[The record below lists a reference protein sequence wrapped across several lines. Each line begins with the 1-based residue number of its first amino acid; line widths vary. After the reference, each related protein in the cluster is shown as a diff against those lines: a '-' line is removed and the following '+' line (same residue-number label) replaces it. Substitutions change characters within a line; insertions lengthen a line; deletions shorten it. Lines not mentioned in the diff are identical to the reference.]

1 MNKKENKISI
11 LQIVLKNLIFF
22 VIRSF
27 VVVVFVANMYKYLLI
42 LNSKNIF
49 AHIYM
54 YLY

>member
-27 VVVVFVANMYKYLLI
+27 VVVVVVVFVANMYKYLLI
-42 LNSKNIF
+42 LKIS
-49 AHIYM
+49 
-54 YLY
+54 